1 MADES
6 KNLHIVM
13 FPFLAF
19 GHILPFYELAKLIAQ
34 KGHKISFISTPR
46 NIKRLPK
53 PPLNLQPFLELIEL
67 PLPQVENLPQ
77 NAESTM
83 DIPHHMV
90 PYLKK
95 AFDGLEEPL
104 SKFLESCTP
113 HWIIYDF
120 APYWLPPISSKLGI
134 SCINLC
140 IFTAF
145 VQITT
150 LNALLNPN
158 SAEKE
163 VAKGVYEF
171 LTLQNESGVTDA
183 FRIQE
188 SIRGAA
194 AIFIRSCMEVE
205 GESIRYLENL
215 CKKPVIPIGLLPP
228 PLPQNSNQDNNKDE
242 NWNTILKWLDEQ
254 EKESVIYVAFGSE
267 VTLSDEEFIEIN
279 MGLHLSGC
287 PFFWVLKNKKNIPN
301 ESNNNKLGIIWNG
314 WAPQL
319 KILAHKSIGGFLSH
333 CGWSS
338 IIESLE
344 FGCPLILLPFQ
355 GEQELNS
362 MVVEG
367 MKVGVKVERNEG
379 DGKFTRYSIAK
390 ALRTMMFQ
398 EEGKSCKRHAEE
410 KKNKIFGSM
419 EIQQK
424 YIDDFVDY
432 MQIHRPIKNN

>member
-104 SKFLESCTP
+104 R
-113 HWIIYDF
+113 
-120 APYWLPPISSKLGI
+120 
-134 SCINLC
+134 
-140 IFTAF
+140 
-145 VQITT
+145 
-150 LNALLNPN
+150 
-158 SAEKE
+158 
-163 VAKGVYEF
+163 
-171 LTLQNESGVTDA
+171 VTDA

-205 GESIRYLENL
+205 
-215 CKKPVIPIGLLPP
+215 
-228 PLPQNSNQDNNKDE
+228 
-242 NWNTILKWLDEQ
+242 
-254 EKESVIYVAFGSE
+254 
-267 VTLSDEEFIEIN
+267 
-279 MGLHLSGC
+279 
-287 PFFWVLKNKKNIPN
+287 
-301 ESNNNKLGIIWNG
+301 
-314 WAPQL
+314 
-319 KILAHKSIGGFLSH
+319 
-333 CGWSS
+333 
-338 IIESLE
+338 
-344 FGCPLILLPFQ
+344 

>member
-19 GHILPFYELAKLIAQ
+19 GHILPFYELAKLLAQ

-104 SKFLESCTP
+104 R
-113 HWIIYDF
+113 
-120 APYWLPPISSKLGI
+120 
-134 SCINLC
+134 
-140 IFTAF
+140 
-145 VQITT
+145 
-150 LNALLNPN
+150 
-158 SAEKE
+158 
-163 VAKGVYEF
+163 
-171 LTLQNESGVTDA
+171 VTDA

-194 AIFIRSCMEVE
+194 AISIRSCMEVE
-205 GESIRYLENL
+205 GKSIRYIENL
-215 CKKPVIPIGLLPP
+215 CKKPVIPVGLLPP
-228 PLPQNSNQDNNKDE
+228 PLPQNGIQDNNKDE

-301 ESNNNKLGIIWNG
+301 ELNNNKLGIIWND

-344 FGCPLILLPFQ
+344 FGCPLILLPFSR
-355 GEQELNS
+355 EQELNA

-379 DGKFTRYSIAK
+379 DRKFTRYSIAK
-390 ALRTMMFQ
+390 ALRTMMLE
-398 EEGKSCKRHAEE
+398 EEGKSCRSRAEE
-410 KKNKIFGSM
+410 KKVKIFGKK
-419 EIQQK
+419 ELHQK
-424 YIDDFVDY
+424 YMDEFVDFLE
-432 MQIHRPIKNN
+432 INGK